1 MRVLV
6 VPGKGFV
13 YNVLQG
19 GNEED
24 MKIILL
30 FISCFVTRE

>member
-6 VPGKGFV
+6 VPGKEFV

-19 GNEED
+19 CNEED
-24 MKIILL
+24 LERTLL